1 MKRERRRGREGEG
14 DREKELGSNGQGRMQ
29 DKEIKSSVT
38 VPTHWFQNPFLSSVA
53 FLPLPLQQ
61 TQVMREDKGQW
72 DEVKVL

>member
-1 MKRERRRGREGEG
+1 
-14 DREKELGSNGQGRMQ
+14 MQ